1 MAKTPKAADF
11 KMMSYIGLID
21 VAAGLGLIAIGFAGV
36 LEVGPEIMTPVG
48 LLVSAMGVALALW
61 ARNKMAQAERQGGDR
76 N

>member
-1 MAKTPKAADF
+1 MARTPKAADF

-21 VAAGLGLIAIGFAGV
+21 VVLGLGLVAIGFAGV
-36 LEVGPEIMTPVG
+36 LEAGPEIMTPAG

-61 ARNKMAQAERQGGDR
+61 ARNKMTQAERQGGDR

>member
-1 MAKTPKAADF
+1 MSKTPKAADF

>member
-1 MAKTPKAADF
+1 MAKPPKAADF

>member
-1 MAKTPKAADF
+1 MAKTPKAADY

-21 VAAGLGLIAIGFAGV
+21 VVMGLGLVAIGFAGV
-36 LEVGPEIMTPVG
+36 LEAGPEIMTPVG

>member
-11 KMMSYIGLID
+11 RMMSYIGLLD
-21 VAAGLGLIAIGFAGV
+21 VVLGLALVVVGFTGV
-36 LEVGPEIMTPVG
+36 LEAGPEIMTPTG